1 MTIELV
7 EKITNESSNDSK
19 IVVSNKHLFNDCFIH
34 NYYYWYC

>member
-19 IVVSNKHLFNDCFIH
+19 LVVSNKYLFNDCFINNH
-34 NYYYWYC
+34 YYWYC